1 MKKSELRQIVREE
14 IKSLNE
20 ARTIGVKYKNMIKKT
35 VAKVMKDSP
44 YANQQ
49 EIEDKVRAK
58 LPIEDME
65 DTWESA
71 WSEIDR
77 LINDTIMKTKYGR

>member
-1 MKKSELRQIVREE
+1 
-14 IKSLNE
+14 
-20 ARTIGVKYKNMIKKT
+20 
-35 VAKVMKDSP
+35 MKDSP